1 MIYAGIGRYGP
12 FVNKGRIYANLE
24 SVGEVFTIGLN
35 RAVTL
40 IAEKEAKR
48 GGGRNGTP
56 GKPLGDHADL
66 GAIELKAGRYGPYVT
81 NGKINATIPRGT
93 DPESIDL
100 EQAAA
105 LISAKA
111 ESGGGKRKGGRRSST
126 K

>member
-1 MIYAGIGRYGP
+1 MGLSDIRARMRAAERAAGRPEG
-12 FVNKGRIYANLE
+12 
-24 SVGEVFTIGLN
+24 
-35 RAVTL
+35 AVTL

-100 EQAAA
+100 EKAAA

-111 ESGGGKRKGGRRSST
+111 ESGGGKGKRKGGKRPGA